1 LISPEHAADEADQ
14 LVAGGFRA
22 IKIRLGRPPFMDDL
36 AAVRAVRKRLSDDV
50 VLMVD
55 FNQALSVSQ
64 PL

>member
-1 LISPEHAADEADQ
+1 
-14 LVAGGFRA
+14 
-22 IKIRLGRPPFMDDL
+22 MDDL

>member
-22 IKIRLGRPPFMDDL
+22 IKIRLGRPPFMVDL
-36 AAVRAVRKRLSDDV
+36 AAVRTVRKRLSDDV

-55 FNQALSVSQ
+55 FNQALSDSQ